1 MTEPKLQF
9 EITVTEAGQIE
20 WPASVRLDIAQNFAG
35 KKVVATFERKRK
47 KRSQNQNAY
56 YWAVVVPAITKALND
71 LGEMLTDAS
80 THEFLKYR
88 NLKQVLVNKETGEE
102 LGVYGGSTSALTTF
116 QFGLYLDDCI
126 QFSQQQLNTTIPPP
140 SLFRDAYQFEELP
153 FPGESRADYLDRIAL
168 IISHIRTLPE
178 LIRYFKLTP
187 EWKEDAEVKALFSKR
202 KSEI

>member
-9 EITVTEAGQIE
+9 EITITEAGQIE
-20 WPASVRLDIAQNFAG
+20 WPASTKEQIVSAFLG

-126 QFSQQQLNTTIPPP
+126 QFAQQQLNTTIPPP

-178 LIRYFKLTP
+178 LLRYFKLTP
-187 EWKEDAEVKALFSKR
+187 EWKDDAEVKVVFSKR

>member
-1 MTEPKLQF
+1 MEPKLEF
-9 EITVTEAGQIE
+9 ELTVTDAGRIE
-20 WPASVRLDIAQNFAG
+20 WPASALEQVANAFVG

-56 YWAVVVPAITKALND
+56 YWAVVVPTITQALND
-71 LGEMLTDAS
+71 SGEMLNDA
-80 THEFLKYR
+80 TVHEFLKYR
-88 NLKQVLVNKETGEE
+88 NLKQILVNRDTGEE
-102 LGVYGGSTSALTTF
+102 LGVYGASTTGLTVF
-116 QFGLYLDDCI
+116 QFSLYLDDCI
-126 QFSQQQLNTTIPPP
+126 QFAQQQLNTTIPPP

-178 LIRYFKLTP
+178 LLRYFKLTP
-187 EWKEDAEVKALFSKR
+187 EWKDDAEVKVVFSKR